1 VALTERHLPARLV
14 PVRDN
19 VRRLPGEG
27 EGVLLHT
34 TTLSDLIRLAAQAQ
48 WPLALDLDGVEGLE
62 PSEAAMAFAVERLGI
77 RILLSRRPALMARA
91 AALGCLGLLR
101 VSCLDS
107 TGLER
112 ALDGHPGPPVGTA
125 ISPGLVLAHLPPDQ
139 RARLPRPLLAYG
151 LVRRPEEAEAAVA
164 AGADAVVVDLT
175 RESADK
181 PLDTRTKRA

>member
-1 VALTERHLPARLV
+1 VELTDRRLPARLV

-34 TTLSDLIRLAAQAQ
+34 TTLTDVIR
-48 WPLALDLDGVEGLE
+48 LDLDGVEGLE
-62 PSEAAMAFAVERLGI
+62 PSEAAIAFAVERLGI

-151 LVRRPEEAEAAVA
+151 LVRRPEEAEGAVA
-164 AGADAVVVDLT
+164 AGADAVVVDLA